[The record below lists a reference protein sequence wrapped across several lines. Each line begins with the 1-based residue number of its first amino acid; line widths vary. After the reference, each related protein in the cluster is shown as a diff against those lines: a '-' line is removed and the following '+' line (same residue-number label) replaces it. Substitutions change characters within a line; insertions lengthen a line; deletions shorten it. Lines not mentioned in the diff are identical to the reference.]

1 MTEVSGL
8 LSSLWDSW
16 ERWRSPVRKTSVTE
30 TGGQEKE
37 SDSQAQSCLLQQ
49 KPRGHVGCSRSGMSQ
64 IYWECSRCVQNGI
77 PCWEKAE
84 IPMEE
89 RAAWSRSWVM
99 QNHADYWSSSPE
111 VELIR
116 RCYAA
121 KRQDESWRLRS
132 RCVMFEIWWLS
143 RSRSTLTSKVG
154 GGEVVAR
161 LLCP

>member
-16 ERWRSPVRKTSVTE
+16 ERWRSPVRKKAWQRLEGRRKRVIPKHSL
-30 TGGQEKE
+30 
-37 SDSQAQSCLLQQ
+37 AC
-49 KPRGHVGCSRSGMSQ
+49 CSRSPEGMLVVHEVVLSR
-64 IYWECSRCVQNGI
+64 IDWEWSRSVQNGI

-89 RAAWSRSWVM
+89 RAAWSRSGVM
-99 QNHADYWSSSPE
+99 QNHDDYWSSSPE
-111 VELIR
+111 VELMS

>member
-1 MTEVSGL
+1 MVCWAACGIAENGEGRR
-8 LSSLWDSW
+8 W
-16 ERWRSPVRKTSVTE
+16 EKKRDRDWRAGEREWFPSTV
-30 TGGQEKE
+30 
-37 SDSQAQSCLLQQ
+37 CLLQQ
-49 KPRGHVGCSRSGMSQ
+49 KPRGHVGCSRSGMSR
-64 IYWECSRCVQNGI
+64 IYWEWSRSVQNGI